1 MDITIES
8 ASSTESLSIPVTS
21 TKIFLVFVVTV
32 VYTELIIGGKE
43 IVFFSE
49 SRIIGTFLVFSST
62 HP

>member
-21 TKIFLVFVVTV
+21 TKMFLVFGVTV
-32 VYTELIIGGKE
+32 VNAELIIGGKE

-49 SRIIGTFLVFSST
+49 SMIIGTFLAFSIT
-62 HP
+62 HS